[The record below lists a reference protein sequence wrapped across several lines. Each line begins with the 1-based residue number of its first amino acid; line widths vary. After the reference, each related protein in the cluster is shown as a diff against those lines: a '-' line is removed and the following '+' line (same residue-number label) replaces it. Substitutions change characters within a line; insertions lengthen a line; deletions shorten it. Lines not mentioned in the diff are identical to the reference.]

1 MPFDENAAFER
12 FASIAK
18 AKEVQLDWPV
28 VERAYKFAAL
38 THRNQRRLSGDPLIS
53 HCLAVAEILL
63 DYAPDTTTIEATFLH
78 DVVKDGGVPLE
89 YIERDFGKKVAVI
102 IDGLTKIGRI
112 PFLTLELAEAE
123 NIKKMILAL
132 SKDIRIILI
141 KLADRL
147 HNMRTID
154 FLPPTKREQVA
165 RETLEIYAS
174 IARKL
179 NLTAINNELEDLSFA
194 VLWPEDYKHIVDVL
208 AQRSEEREAET
219 ERLRSR
225 IETELK
231 GRGMHVTV
239 HGRTKHLYSIFRKM
253 KKKQL
258 TFEELMDL
266 TALRIITKTVPE
278 CYRVLS
284 ILTELFPP
292 IPNTLDDYILAPKPN
307 MYQSLHISLL
317 SDRGK
322 PIEVQ
327 IRTEEMH
334 EIAEKG
340 IAAHWRYK
348 GFMEEG
354 YEKKL
359 EWMQSLLK
367 WQKEVKEA
375 SEYIEGLKVEF
386 FERGIVVF
394 TPKGDMVEL
403 PEGST
408 GVDFAY
414 AIHREIGDHCDR
426 VKVNG
431 KAVPLS
437 QPLKDGDIVEVLTAP
452 QPKINSNWLTFVR
465 TKKARSQIKA
475 ALQLAEKKP
484 KARKK
489 MAELEISLP
498 TAVSRQKAKIVEGV
512 LEVAPGMP
520 NIKRAGCCSP
530 VPGQGIV
537 AIELE
542 SNGKYSIHAVDC
554 REIGRERK
562 RAIPAQ
568 WIETRGAYIQKLNVV
583 GEDKPTLL
591 SDVLKAVMLRKL
603 AIERLNVST
612 TRDGR
617 VVLAFIIRFHSEKE
631 LDETKADLKNIAG
644 VREVY
649 TLT

>member
-1 MPFDENAAFER
+1 MAFDENAAFER
-12 FASIAK
+12 FASVAK

-38 THRNQRRLSGDPLIS
+38 THRSQRRLSGDPLIA
-53 HCLAVAEILL
+53 HCLAAAEILL
-63 DYAPDTTTIEATFLH
+63 DYAPDTTTIEAALLH
-78 DVVKDGGVPLE
+78 DSVKDGGVPIE

-102 IDGLTKIGRI
+102 VDGLTKLGRI
-112 PFLTLELAEAE
+112 PFLTLEQAEAE
-123 NIKKMILAL
+123 NIRKMMLAL
-132 SKDIRIILI
+132 SRDIRIILI

-147 HNMRTID
+147 HNMRTVE
-154 FLPPTKREQVA
+154 FLPPSKREQVA
-165 RETLEIYAS
+165 RETLEIYAA

-194 VLWPEDYKHIVDVL
+194 VLWPEDNRHITEAL
-208 AQRSEEREAET
+208 AERSEEREAET

-225 IETELK
+225 IESELK

-239 HGRTKHLYSIFRKM
+239 HGRAKHLYSVFRKM

-266 TALRIITKTVPE
+266 TALRVITRTVPE
-278 CYRVLS
+278 CYRILS

-307 MYQSLHISLL
+307 MYQSLHISLM

-334 EIAEKG
+334 EIAEMG
-340 IAAHWRYK
+340 VAAHWKYK
-348 GFMEEG
+348 GATEEE
-354 YEKKL
+354 YDKKL

-375 SEYIEGLKVEF
+375 AEYIEGLKVEF
-386 FERGIVVF
+386 FERGIVAF

-403 PEGST
+403 PEGAT
-408 GVDFAY
+408 GIDFAY

-431 KAVPLS
+431 KAVQLS

-452 QPKINSNWLTFVR
+452 QPKINSNWLAFVK

-475 ALQLAEKKP
+475 ALQLAEKRP

-489 MAELEISLP
+489 AAELEISLP
-498 TAVSRQKAKIVEGV
+498 TAVSRQKARIVEGV

-520 NIKRAGCCSP
+520 NIKLARCCSP
-530 VPGQGIV
+530 VPGQPII

-542 SNGKYSIHAVDC
+542 AKDKYSIHAADFK
-554 REIGRERK
+554 EIGRERK

-568 WIETRGAYIQKLNVV
+568 WLETRGAYIQKLNVV

-591 SDVLKAVMLRKL
+591 SDVLKAVMFRKL

-612 TRDGR
+612 TRDGHIA
-617 VVLAFIIRFHSEKE
+617 LAFIIRFHSEKE
-631 LDETKADLKNIAG
+631 LNETKTDLKAVAG